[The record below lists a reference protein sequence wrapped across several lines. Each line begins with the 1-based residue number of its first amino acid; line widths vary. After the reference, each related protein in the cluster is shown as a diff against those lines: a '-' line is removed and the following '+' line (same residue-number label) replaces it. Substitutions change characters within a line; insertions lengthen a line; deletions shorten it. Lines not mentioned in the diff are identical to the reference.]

1 MSRAGM
7 TITLAGLV
15 AACLAPAPAVGLRLG
30 FFADPQGTSCS
41 LTLPPN
47 TLATVYLLAI
57 LDAPEETGVT
67 GAEFRI
73 VWPVS
78 VSRSWNPN
86 PQVTLWAGSD
96 ETGNVWGWRLCQSG
110 DGRIVQL
117 ATATIWTTGIVTD
130 AVVRI
135 EAATMPGNA
144 AFQCPLGTLCDV
156 EECPAATTTRRASK
170 VCAQTVDLVVNGTCT
185 TDVAPAALGFGLAS
199 RNPARGA
206 ADLRFDLAQPGRV
219 RLAIYDVAGR
229 EVRRLLD
236 AERAA
241 GQHTVAWD
249 GQDDAGRRLP
259 SGVYFARLTRAA
271 AVEGQR
277 IVLLP

>member
-1 MSRAGM
+1 MSRAGR
-7 TITLAGLV
+7 TIALAGLA
-15 AACLAPAPAVGLRLG
+15 AACCAPAPAAALRLG

-47 TLATVYLLAI
+47 TLVTVYLLAI

-67 GAEFRI
+67 GAEFGI

-78 VSRSWNPN
+78 VSRSLNPN
-86 PQVTLWAGSD
+86 PQLTLAVGSD
-96 ETGNVWGWRLCQSG
+96 QTGNVWGWRLCQSG

-117 ATATIWTTGIVTD
+117 ATATIWTNGPVMD

-144 AFQCPLGTLCDV
+144 AFQCPLATLCDV
-156 EECPAATTTRRASK
+156 EECPTATTTRRASK
-170 VCAQTVDLVVNGTCT
+170 ACAQTVDLVVNGTCT
-185 TDVAPAALGFGLAS
+185 TDAAPAALGFGLAS

-206 ADLRFDLAQPGRV
+206 ADLRFDLERAGSV
-219 RLAIYDVAGR
+219 RLEIYDVAGR
-229 EVRRLLD
+229 RVRRLVD
-236 AERAA
+236 AIRPA
-241 GQHTVAWD
+241 GQHAVSWD
-249 GQDDAGRRLP
+249 GHDDAGQRAR
-259 SGVYFARLTRAA
+259 SGVYMARFAGPDGVAH
-271 AVEGQR
+271 QR